1 MSCFV
6 PAAAVFLTG
15 IMMAPA
21 QAPNGAWV
29 YPSATGNL
37 LYQLDERGQRI
48 ADFSNCGY
56 RGGLEPLPDIPALIP
71 QSRWTYVS
79 PGTGD
84 DTALIQAAI
93 NTVAAMSPDANG
105 WRGVVFLNAGEYQLA
120 NSLSIAASG
129 VVLKGAGTS
138 PTSGTRLRATD
149 ARQYTLIN
157 VSGSG
162 SAGTVSGTT
171 RNIIQKLMPAG
182 SRTFE
187 VDSTTGLAVGHTV
200 IVKRPSTANWIED
213 MDMDQLGPAPVV
225 PWTAGSKDLL
235 FDRVITRIDG
245 NWITVDAPLP
255 QTIESQYGGGQ
266 VWRYG
271 WSGRIQQVGIEDIY
285 GFSDYAGNTDE
296 DHAWKFIQINRTLHG
311 WVRNIVAQYFGYSA
325 VSVGDGSKWLTVAD
339 SQCLDPIS
347 LIEGGRRYSFNNE
360 GAELTLFLNNY
371 ARKGRHDF
379 VFGSTVPGPNAF
391 VHCRADTAYSD
402 TGPHHRW
409 SVGGL
414 FDNIT
419 VNGNSINVQNR
430 GNSGT
435 GHGWA
440 GAYMAVWNSV
450 ANSFRVRNPPTA
462 RNWLVGSTG
471 SILASSS
478 PVGADPA
485 GTYDSSGTSGIP
497 VHPRSL
503 YFGQLQQRLKWPGSE
518 FRESWL
524 GDVDQHY
531 STGGTGNPAN
541 CDPAWLAQVKSL
553 GPTPADSLFDYLVGG
568 RMTAFTFDLAT
579 DPGETIVAASLTIS
593 LRAIG
598 AGSEDD
604 TILLD
609 DTANPQTLSSIGW
622 TPVST
627 AGSTVRT
634 MEVNPALLEDG
645 KLNVALGPDVVVDF
659 ATLQFQVGKA
669 QPSSH
674 RMILNPVA
682 DATVRAGTYAD
693 TNDGVTTS
701 IQTKDVTA
709 SSVNREAFLRWD
721 LSGITGRL
729 IDARVRL
736 AVTAASQIG
745 NESCASFVDDDTW
758 EESSLTFNNKPDSG
772 NHFAQWLPV
781 TGKAEEF
788 SVLPQL
794 KETLIG
800 DGKLSLRIRS
810 TDDFGPA
817 GNVSYASREN
827 ANASI
832 RPQLILTFEN
842 SAPSISGVAD
852 QLVVEDTPTAA
863 TGFTVGDDFTPAA
876 SLTVTAVSSN
886 TALVPDANIILNGD
900 GADRTIVLTPAPGRS
915 GSAVITLTASDGSLS
930 SSESFALTVN
940 PVNDPP
946 VAMPGNAVTPA
957 NQAVDI
963 DLRSLASDSET
974 PDSGLRFSVSG
985 GVNGTVTLLA
995 DGHTARFLPASQF
1008 SGPASFNYSVT
1019 DATPDP
1025 RILLNYD
1032 FQPPDVSTDGFSSDV
1047 SGNGRDGT
1055 FTSAGTGS
1063 ATYVT
1068 DIPGVLSSQQ
1078 NQSLRLTENGS
1089 AGASRLQ
1096 RLVSATN
1103 ELNFQ
1108 TADWTVAGWVKR
1120 ISADNQDIIFHLGSA
1135 NGRGGT
1141 NDFVLSFGNGSSN
1154 GPLYLRN
1161 WGTSLD
1167 VDISTPVSSAAWHHF
1182 AVVRAGGTL
1191 SLYVDGGIIASDDS
1205 FSLTSSNANP
1215 AIFGGGASNNST
1227 VHDRWFNGSMAD
1239 LAIFKA
1245 ALTGS
1250 EITTLSTAPVANLAG
1265 LTDSNA
1271 VGVEVIADTIQT
1283 WRQHYFQ
1290 TPGNAGSAAD
1300 AEDPDGDG
1308 LANADEYVFG
1318 TDPTVAGAAPFLTIA
1333 PAGNEITLS
1342 FSAKRAEGPGYAG
1355 LGRRFTVEATTD
1367 LHNPASWSPV
1377 KGFSEIPGDNQNI
1390 TLTLP
1395 ADGSRRFFRLRIG
1408 L

>member
-1 MSCFV
+1 
-6 PAAAVFLTG
+6 
-15 IMMAPA
+15 
-21 QAPNGAWV
+21 
-29 YPSATGNL
+29 
-37 LYQLDERGQRI
+37 
-48 ADFSNCGY
+48 
-56 RGGLEPLPDIPALIP
+56 
-71 QSRWTYVS
+71 
-79 PGTGD
+79 
-84 DTALIQAAI
+84 
-93 NTVAAMSPDANG
+93 
-105 WRGVVFLNAGEYQLA
+105 
-120 NSLSIAASG
+120 
-129 VVLKGAGTS
+129 
-138 PTSGTRLRATD
+138 
-149 ARQYTLIN
+149 
-157 VSGSG
+157 
-162 SAGTVSGTT
+162 
-171 RNIIQKLMPAG
+171 
-182 SRTFE
+182 
-187 VDSTTGLAVGHTV
+187 
-200 IVKRPSTANWIED
+200 
-213 MDMDQLGPAPVV
+213 
-225 PWTAGSKDLL
+225 
-235 FDRVITRIDG
+235 
-245 NWITVDAPLP
+245 
-255 QTIESQYGGGQ
+255 
-266 VWRYG
+266 
-271 WSGRIQQVGIEDIY
+271 
-285 GFSDYAGNTDE
+285 
-296 DHAWKFIQINRTLHG
+296 
-311 WVRNIVAQYFGYSA
+311 
-325 VSVGDGSKWLTVAD
+325 
-339 SQCLDPIS
+339 
-347 LIEGGRRYSFNNE
+347 
-360 GAELTLFLNNY
+360 
-371 ARKGRHDF
+371 
-379 VFGSTVPGPNAF
+379 
-391 VHCRADTAYSD
+391 
-402 TGPHHRW
+402 
-409 SVGGL
+409 
-414 FDNIT
+414 
-419 VNGNSINVQNR
+419 
-430 GNSGT
+430 
-435 GHGWA
+435 
-440 GAYMAVWNSV
+440 
-450 ANSFRVRNPPTA
+450 
-462 RNWLVGSTG
+462 
-471 SILASSS
+471 
-478 PVGADPA
+478 
-485 GTYDSSGTSGIP
+485 
-497 VHPRSL
+497 
-503 YFGQLQQRLKWPGSE
+503 
-518 FRESWL
+518 
-524 GDVDQHY
+524 
-531 STGGTGNPAN
+531 
-541 CDPAWLAQVKSL
+541 
-553 GPTPADSLFDYLVGG
+553 
-568 RMTAFTFDLAT
+568 
-579 DPGETIVAASLTIS
+579 
-593 LRAIG
+593 
-598 AGSEDD
+598 
-604 TILLD
+604 
-609 DTANPQTLSSIGW
+609 
-622 TPVST
+622 
-627 AGSTVRT
+627 
-634 MEVNPALLEDG
+634 
-645 KLNVALGPDVVVDF
+645 
-659 ATLQFQVGKA
+659 
-669 QPSSH
+669 
-674 RMILNPVA
+674 VA